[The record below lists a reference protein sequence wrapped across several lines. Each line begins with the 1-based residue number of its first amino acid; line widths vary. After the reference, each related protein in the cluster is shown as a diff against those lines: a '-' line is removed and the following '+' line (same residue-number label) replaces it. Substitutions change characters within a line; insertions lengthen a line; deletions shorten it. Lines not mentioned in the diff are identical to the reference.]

1 MQIPWIY
8 HKDYDIP
15 LPKNHRFSSSKFG
28 DLFSFLQKKDL
39 YHNSKIYEPIVA
51 TEEQLLKVH
60 TREYIDK
67 IKYGTLTENEE
78 KKLGLPWSNTLS
90 KRSFLAVSGTFL
102 TAKLALSNG
111 IACHL
116 AGGTH
121 HAHKNYGSGFCV
133 FNDIAFTAKN
143 LLHEKVC
150 KKILLIDCDV
160 HQGDGTANICKDN
173 ENIYTCSIHAQN
185 NFPYIKAESDLDIE
199 LPDDI
204 SEDAYLREIDGMLD
218 KCMKNIIPDIVIY
231 DAGVDV
237 HVNDRLGRLSISTD
251 GICKRDSKII
261 KFFKQKE
268 IPIATVIGGGY
279 SVDRLELAE
288 RHSIVFRVVDDIF
301 NDN

>member
-39 YHNSKIYEPIVA
+39 YHNSSIYEPIVA

-67 IKYGTLTENEE
+67 IKFGTLTENEE

-173 ENIYTCSIHAQN
+173 ANIYTCSIHAQN

-199 LPDDI
+199 LTDDI

-237 HVNDRLGRLSISTD
+237 HVNDRLGRLSISTN
-251 GICKRDSKII
+251 GIYNRDTKII
-261 KFFKQKE
+261 NFFKQRN